1 MTIRSASRIIPWSIL
16 ALAMVVA
23 STARS
28 QAAGDETSVLKQIDV
43 TKGICVLLD
52 DSRCEQAIRLAKS
65 SELLLY
71 VHVQNNE
78 DRLTA
83 CRAADGAG
91 LYGTRIYIST
101 GDPARRLGRQLCRR
115 GRGHE

>member
-1 MTIRSASRIIPWSIL
+1 
-16 ALAMVVA
+16 MVMA

-28 QAAGDETSVLKQIDV
+28 QAAGDETSLLKQIDV
-43 TKGICVLLD
+43 TKGICVLLND
-52 DSRCEQAIRLAKS
+52 ARCEQAVRLAKS

-71 VHVQNNE
+71 VHARNDE

-91 LYGTRIYIST
+91 LYGTRIYISS
-101 GDPARRLGRQLCRR
+101 GDPAGRLGRQLCRR
-115 GRGHE
+115 GCGHE